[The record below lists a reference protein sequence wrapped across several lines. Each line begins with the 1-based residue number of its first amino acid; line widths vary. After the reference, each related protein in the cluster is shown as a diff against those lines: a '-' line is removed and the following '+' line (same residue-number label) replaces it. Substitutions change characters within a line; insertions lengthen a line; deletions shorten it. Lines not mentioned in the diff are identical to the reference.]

1 MKQIPG
7 YPDYGIT
14 EHGTV
19 WSEKRQKLLKQALV
33 NGYPAVSLKQK
44 KYYVHLLM
52 LQTYVGPCP
61 PGQLG
66 RHKDGDITNNVL
78 ENLEWAGKATE
89 LPDDQRTEII
99 RMFKFRGLS
108 KPEIAVKM
116 GITLTA
122 VSRVINKYY
131 RS

>member
-1 MKQIPG
+1 MKPIPN
-7 YPDYGIT
+7 YPDYSVT
-14 EHGTV
+14 ENGEI
-19 WSEKRQKLLKQALV
+19 WSEKRQKFLKQALI
-33 NGYPAVSLKQK
+33 NGYSAVSLKQK
-44 KYYVHLLM
+44 KHYVHLLM
-52 LQTYVGPCP
+52 LQTYVGPCS

-66 RHKDGDITNNVL
+66 RHKDGDRTNNAL
-78 ENLEWAGKATE
+78 ENLEWAGKVAE
-89 LPDDQRTEII
+89 VPDDQRTEII

-108 KPEIAVKM
+108 KPEIAVEV